1 MLHNS
6 RQRLTGAITS
16 SLTCSRYYLKGINIT
31 PWLDGQDSRQFSS
44 AAISSS
50 VVTPWKMGVN
60 LTRYGVNLSKA
71 AADGKLDPV
80 IGRLD
85 EIERAI
91 QVLCRRT
98 KNNPCLIGEPGV
110 GKTAIAEGLA
120 MRICAGEVPE
130 SMKNKIVISLDM
142 ASILAGAKFRGE
154 FEDRL
159 KNILKEIEQ
168 SGDRIILFV
177 DEIHT
182 IVGAGSAEGAVDA
195 SNILKPP
202 LARGELRC
210 LGATTIEEY
219 RKYIEKDAALARRFQ
234 PVNVQEP
241 SMENAVSILKGL
253 RGKYEIHHGVR
264 IGDDAIESA
273 VHLSS
278 RYLPNRRLPDK
289 AIDLVDEAASRIRM
303 LIESTPPVIREID
316 EELEMLRSTRKLSIS
331 SISSGSSSSSSSSSS
346 CSSST
351 SISDSLA
358 NIDTKKES
366 LDPTDTKIT
375 IDTELPDDMLKLIE
389 KKKVLEKQWQSVRS
403 VLFEINETRTALEA
417 LKAEIIE
424 AVRAGD
430 HQRVDKIENVLLK
443 EKAETIEELYLSIE
457 ALGKDN
463 PFSSMGR
470 SVTSR
475 EVADIVAANTGIPT
489 GTLMDGER
497 KNLLDMEAT
506 LRKKVKGQDAAI
518 ASISKCIRLSRAG
531 LRYHDRPLGVFLM
544 IGPTGVGKT
553 ELAKALAQFL
563 FQDKNAMVTIDM
575 SEYMERHS
583 VSRLI
588 GSPPGYIGYEEG
600 GFLTEAV
607 IRKPYTIV
615 LLDEFEKAH
624 KAVSNILLQVFDEG
638 RLSDS
643 HGRVA
648 DFRNSVVIM
657 TSNLGQAELR
667 DYKTQLDKTVAAA
680 EDGAVGSDEPSVD
693 RLTLEM
699 VNRYFSPEFVNRIDE
714 VIMFQELQLDS
725 VKDICKVQLDRVKAL
740 LAGRDLQLTITP
752 AAEEWLA
759 ERCGPHNHT
768 YLLIVGHPD
777 SFFSYSLVFIFP
789 LFPTHFVPLGSG
801 FSPQFGARPLK
812 RLIQSRILD
821 PLATMILEVRQI
833 GGECA
838 PLSTTLHH

>member
-1 MLHNS
+1 MLLLFNS
-6 RQRLTGAITS
+6 RKRLTGAIS
-16 SLTCSRYYLKGINIT
+16 GLTGSRYHLNIIKIASL
-31 PWLDGQDSRQFSS
+31 LDGKDSRLFSS

-241 SMENAVSILKGL
+241 SMENAVTILKGL
-253 RGKYEIHHGVR
+253 RGRYEIHHGVR

-273 VHLSS
+273 VHLSA

-303 LIESTPPVIREID
+303 LIESTPPVIKEID
-316 EELEMLRSTRKLSIS
+316 EELERLRSTRKLSINS
-331 SISSGSSSSSSSSSS
+331 IISSTFHSDTLTNKGDAD
-346 CSSST
+346 ST
-351 SISDSLA
+351 ELSQ
-358 NIDTKKES
+358 
-366 LDPTDTKIT
+366 DPAVAKTTVNN
-375 IDTELPDDMLKLIE
+375 ELPDDMLKLIE

-403 VLFEINETRTALEA
+403 VLFEINETRTSLES

-443 EKAETIEELYLSIE
+443 EKAETIKELYLSIE
-457 ALGKDN
+457 ALGKEN

-470 SVTSR
+470 SVTSQ

-506 LRKKVKGQDAAI
+506 LRRKVKGQDAAI

-667 DYKTQLDKTVAAA
+667 DYKTQLDKTAAAA
-680 EDGAVGSDEPSVD
+680 EDGAVTSDEPSVD

-759 ERCGPHNHT
+759 ERCATHSYT
-768 YLLIVGHPD
+768 TCELLV
-777 SFFSYSLVFIFP
+777 V
-789 LFPTHFVPLGSG
+789 
-801 FSPQFGARPLK
+801 QFCP
-812 RLIQSRILD
+812 
-821 PLATMILEVRQI
+821 
-833 GGECA
+833 
-838 PLSTTLHH
+838 

>member
-1 MLHNS
+1 MSHLFTHS
-6 RQRLTGAITS
+6 RQRLTSAIS
-16 SLTCSRYYLKGINIT
+16 GLSGSRSHLNGINVV
-31 PWLDGQDSRQFSS
+31 PWLDSKDARSFSTS
-44 AAISSS
+44 AISSS

-234 PVNVQEP
+234 AVNVQEP

-316 EELEMLRSTRKLSIS
+316 EELERLRSTRKLSII
-331 SISSGSSSSSSSSSS
+331 SISSSSSSSTTDSD
-346 CSSST
+346 SST
-351 SISDSLA
+351 
-358 NIDTKKES
+358 NTGDTITVEGS
-366 LDPTDTKIT
+366 LDPTDTIEK
-375 IDTELPDDMLKLIE
+375 LPDDMLKLIE

-403 VLFEINETRTALEA
+403 VLFEINETRTTLEA
-417 LKAEIIE
+417 LKGEIIE

-443 EKAETIEELYLSIE
+443 EKAEIIDALYLSIE

-506 LRKKVKGQDAAI
+506 LRRKVKGQDAAI

-667 DYKTQLDKTVAAA
+667 DYKTQLDKATAAA
-680 EDGAVGSDEPSVD
+680 EDGAVATDEPSVD

-759 ERCGPHNHT
+759 ER
-768 YLLIVGHPD
+768 
-777 SFFSYSLVFIFP
+777 
-789 LFPTHFVPLGSG
+789 
-801 FSPQFGARPLK
+801 
-812 RLIQSRILD
+812 
-821 PLATMILEVRQI
+821 
-833 GGECA
+833 
-838 PLSTTLHH
+838 

>member
-1 MLHNS
+1 
-6 RQRLTGAITS
+6 
-16 SLTCSRYYLKGINIT
+16 
-31 PWLDGQDSRQFSS
+31 
-44 AAISSS
+44 
-50 VVTPWKMGVN
+50 
-60 LTRYGVNLSKA
+60 LSKA

-80 IGRLD
+80 VGRLD
-85 EIERAI
+85 EIERAV

-120 MRICAGEVPE
+120 MRICQGEVPE
-130 SMKNKIVISLDM
+130 SMRNKVVVSLDM
-142 ASILAGAKFRGE
+142 ASVLAGAKFRGE
-154 FEDRL
+154 FEERL
-159 KNILKEIEQ
+159 KLILKEIEQ
-168 SGDRIILFV
+168 SGDRVILFV

-182 IVGAGSAEGAVDA
+182 IVGAGSSEGSVDA

-234 PVNVQEP
+234 PIQVAEP
-241 SMENAVSILKGL
+241 TPEAAVSILKGL
-253 RGKYEIHHGVR
+253 RGRYEIHHGIR

-273 VHLSS
+273 VHLSV
-278 RYLPNRRLPDK
+278 RYLPDRRLPDK
-289 AIDLVDEAASRIRM
+289 AIDILDEAASRIRM
-303 LIESTPPVIREID
+303 LIESTPPVIKEID
-316 EELEMLRSTRKLSIS
+316 DQLTTLRILRRKEILAGGQATSTADAAAAPPAAAEPEITASVTDPEVTAAE
-331 SISSGSSSSSSSSSS
+331 SSGSSLSS
-346 CSSST
+346 
-351 SISDSLA
+351 
-358 NIDTKKES
+358 
-366 LDPTDTKIT
+366 
-375 IDTELPDDMLKLIE
+375 LPPDMVKLIE
-389 KKKVLEKQWQSVRS
+389 KKQDLEKQWHAVRS
-403 VLFEINETRTALEA
+403 TLKDINDARVSIEGLKSDLVEA
-417 LKAEIIE
+417 ERIGNY
-424 AVRAGD
+424 R
-430 HQRVDKIENVLLK
+430 RVDIIENVDLK
-443 EKAETIEELYLSIE
+443 AKVASIDDMYRSIE
-457 ALGKDN
+457 ALGDSN
-463 PFSSMGR
+463 PFSTMGR
-470 SVTSR
+470 SVTSL
-475 EVADIVAANTGIPT
+475 EVANIVAANTGIPT
-489 GTLMDGER
+489 GTLMEGER
-497 KNLLDMEAT
+497 KNLLDMEDT
-506 LRKKVKGQDAAI
+506 LRSKVKGQDAAI

-588 GSPPGYIGYEEG
+588 GSPPGYVGYEEG

-624 KAVSNILLQVFDEG
+624 KSVSNLLLQVFDEG

-657 TSNLGQAELR
+657 TSNLGQQELR
-667 DYKTQLDKTVAAA
+667 DYKTDQDKAAA
-680 EDGAVGSDEPSVD
+680 EGKADTGEPSVD
-693 RLTLEM
+693 RLTLEL

-714 VIMFQELQLDS
+714 VIMFQELQLDA
-725 VKDICKVQLDRVKAL
+725 VKDICAVQLNRVKTL
-740 LAGRDLQLTITP
+740 LAGRGFEMTITP
-752 AAEEWLA
+752 AAELWLA
-759 ERCGPHNHT
+759 E
-768 YLLIVGHPD
+768 
-777 SFFSYSLVFIFP
+777 
-789 LFPTHFVPLGSG
+789 SG

-821 PLATMILEVRQI
+821 PLATMILEVRVGVGVGFCCLTRKAFPSPI
-833 GGECA
+833 FIFPF
-838 PLSTTLHH
+838 PLSPPPPPPPEHHRQGQPHCRVQG